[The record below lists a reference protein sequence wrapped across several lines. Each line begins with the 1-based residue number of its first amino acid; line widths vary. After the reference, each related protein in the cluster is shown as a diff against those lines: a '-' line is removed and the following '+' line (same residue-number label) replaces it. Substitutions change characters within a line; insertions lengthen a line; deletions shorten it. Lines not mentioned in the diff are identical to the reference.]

1 MKLFL
6 RIYVEF
12 KMGVLFLQKSGGFGV
27 IFVAKQNKNHDKTGG
42 NRKVLFFKIKVD
54 KIHKLLA

>member
-1 MKLFL
+1 MIFCDF
-6 RIYVEF
+6 VEF
-12 KMGVLFLQKSGGFGV
+12 VKVKNLKKLGICGGFGV

-42 NRKVLFFKIKVD
+42 NRKVIFFKIKVD